1 KPPKDGEAPRASA
14 PRSRRTPKVP
24 VIEIG
29 QAKAK
34 ADALAGL
41 ERWKAAHPAAAAH
54 LAPEDVLVDT
64 MRGRSSAY
72 YRVRVNLKNVPPDER
87 PAQAAP
93 DPDYDP
99 AVEWRHLAERPAD
112 DAAAEPEAAV
122 EPAVEAA
129 VDPGPTPEGDGA
141 P

>member
-1 KPPKDGEAPRASA
+1 VAPSRARKPKAPAPAKAADAPTPDGGAAPAA
-14 PRSRRTPKVP
+14 PRSRRTPKLP

-29 QAKAK
+29 QAKAR

-41 ERWKAAHPAAAAH
+41 ERWKATHPAAAAH

-72 YRVRVNLKNVPPDER
+72 YRVRVNLKNVPPEQR
-87 PAQAAP
+87 PAQAPP

-99 AVEWRHLAERPAD
+99 AVEWRGAGPTSDD
-112 DAAAEPEAAV
+112 DA
-122 EPAVEAA
+122 
-129 VDPGPTPEGDGA
+129 
-141 P
+141 